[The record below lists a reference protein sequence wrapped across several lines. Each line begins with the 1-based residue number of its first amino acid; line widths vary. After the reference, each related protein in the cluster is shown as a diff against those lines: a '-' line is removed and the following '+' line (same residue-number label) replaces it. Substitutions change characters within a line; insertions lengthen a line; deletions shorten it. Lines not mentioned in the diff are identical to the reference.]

1 VSGLGMVHV
10 QQNALMLAAP
20 AQLAADGRPLAVL
33 EEAIRGDKAADQPCG
48 SRGPVR
54 LRHSELRIA
63 PSAAMTEGGLC
74 IR

>member
-1 VSGLGMVHV
+1 MVAHSRFWRK
-10 QQNALMLAAP
+10 LS
-20 AQLAADGRPLAVL
+20 
-33 EEAIRGDKAADQPCG
+33 EAMKAADRPCG

-63 PSAAMTEGGLC
+63 PSAAMREGGLC